1 MGSAQASIGFRLKSL
16 WATIDRYGFQPV
28 IAFFCVSS
36 AFLFAHILE
45 QVRDGDTTASD
56 HAILLA
62 FRRADDPSTPIGPS
76 WLVQSAIDISALG
89 GTTFITL
96 LTIAAAGFLALH
108 KRWRR
113 MFTLISAVGG
123 AAILSSTIKL
133 SLLRERPAIAAHLTE
148 FWSYSF
154 PSGHAMVSA
163 AAYLTVGM
171 MLASTQETKRAR
183 IYLVSLAVGM
193 TVLIGVTRIYLGVHW
208 PSDVVGGWCA
218 GAAWALLFW
227 VFMRRAAESKE
238 NEAGA

>member
-1 MGSAQASIGFRLKSL
+1 MNRTQDSVGSKLRSL
-16 WATIDRYGFQPV
+16 WSAIDNFGFQPV
-28 IAFFCVSS
+28 VAFFCISS
-36 AFLFAHILE
+36 AFLFAHVLE
-45 QVRDGDTTASD
+45 EVRDGDTTASD
-56 HAILLA
+56 RAILLA
-62 FRRADDPSTPIGPS
+62 FRRADDPSTPIGPA

-96 LTIAAAGFLALH
+96 LTAAAAGFLALH

-113 MFTLISAVGG
+113 MITLVSAVGG
-123 AAILSSTIKL
+123 AAILSNAIKL
-133 SLLRERPAIAAHLTE
+133 SLLRERPAITTHLTDV
-148 FWSYSF
+148 WSSSF

-183 IYLVSLAVGM
+183 IYLVSFAVAM
-193 TVLIGVTRIYLGVHW
+193 TVLIGLTRIYLGVHW

-227 VFMRRAAESKE
+227 VFMRRATPSE
-238 NEAGA
+238 